1 MTMSTNAFAAARKT
15 MVDCQLRPS
24 KVTNQHVLDAFLSVP
39 REEFVG
45 KQQRAL
51 AYVDEDLP
59 LPGGR
64 SLMEPMVLARLV
76 QALDVRPDDHVLI
89 VGAASGYG
97 TAIVASLAK
106 SVIAIE
112 TRTTLVEKAQDALV
126 SIGIDNA
133 VIVKARLVDG
143 YPNEAPYDRILIE
156 GGVET
161 VPNELL
167 QQLSAK
173 GILAAVHRKP
183 GTPVGVASLWTRS
196 GKSFVRTP
204 LFDARVPNLDE
215 FTAKAEF
222 SF

>member
-1 MTMSTNAFAAARKT
+1 MQNSLFATVRKT

-24 KVTNQHVLDAFLSVP
+24 KVTDQFILDAFMTIP
-39 REEFVG
+39 REDFVG

-59 LPGGR
+59 LSGGR
-64 SLMEPMVLARLV
+64 CLMEPMVLARLL
-76 QALDVRPDDHVLI
+76 QALEIRPDDSVLI
-89 VGAASGYG
+89 VGAGCGYG
-97 TAIVASLAK
+97 TAVAAKLAG

-112 TRTTLVEKAQDALV
+112 TRANLVDKAQDVLV

-133 VIVKARLVDG
+133 AIVKSRLVDG
-143 YPNEAPYDRILIE
+143 YPEEGPYDRILIE

-161 VPNELL
+161 VPDSLL
-167 QQLSAK
+167 KQLTPK
-173 GILAAVHRKP
+173 GRLAAIYRKP
-183 GTPVGVASLWTRS
+183 SHPVGVASVWTRS
-196 GKSFVRTP
+196 GKEFTRTP

-215 FTAKAEF
+215 FNAKVEF

>member
-1 MTMSTNAFAAARKT
+1 MQNSLFATARKT

-24 KVTNQHVLDAFLSVP
+24 KVTDQFILDAFMTIP
-39 REEFVG
+39 REDFVG

-59 LPGGR
+59 VSGGR
-64 SLMEPMVLARLV
+64 CLMEPMVLARLL
-76 QALDVRPDDHVLI
+76 QALEIRPDDSVLI
-89 VGAASGYG
+89 VGAGCGYG
-97 TAIVASLAK
+97 TAVAAKLAG

-112 TRTTLVEKAQDALV
+112 TRASLVDKAQDVLV

-133 VIVKARLVDG
+133 AIVKSRLVDG
-143 YPNEAPYDRILIE
+143 YPEEGPYDRILIE

-161 VPNELL
+161 VPDSLL
-167 QQLSAK
+167 KQLTPK
-173 GILAAVHRKP
+173 GRLAAIYRKP
-183 GTPVGVASLWTRS
+183 SHPVGVASVWTRS
-196 GKSFVRTP
+196 GKEFTRTP

-215 FTAKAEF
+215 FNAKVEF

>member
-1 MTMSTNAFAAARKT
+1 MQNSLFATARKT

-24 KVTNQHVLDAFLSVP
+24 KVTDQFILDAFMTIP
-39 REEFVG
+39 REDFVG

-59 LPGGR
+59 LSGGR
-64 SLMEPMVLARLV
+64 CLMEPMVLARLL
-76 QALDVRPDDHVLI
+76 QALEIRPDDSVLI
-89 VGAASGYG
+89 VGAGCGYG
-97 TAIVASLAK
+97 TAVAAKLAG

-112 TRTTLVEKAQDALV
+112 TRASLVDKAQDVLV

-133 VIVKARLVDG
+133 AIVKSRLVDG
-143 YPNEAPYDRILIE
+143 YPEEGPYDRILIE

-161 VPNELL
+161 VPDSLL
-167 QQLSAK
+167 KQLTPK
-173 GILAAVHRKP
+173 GRLAAIYRKP
-183 GTPVGVASLWTRS
+183 SHPVGVASVWTRS
-196 GKSFVRTP
+196 GKEFTRTP

-215 FTAKAEF
+215 FNAKVEF

>member
-1 MTMSTNAFAAARKT
+1 MQNSLFATARKK

-24 KVTNQHVLDAFLSVP
+24 KVTDQSVLDAFLTIP

-51 AYVDEDLP
+51 AYIDEDLP
-59 LPGGR
+59 LSGGR
-64 SLMEPMVLARLV
+64 CLMEPMVLARLL
-76 QALDVRPDDHVLI
+76 QALEIRPDDNLLI
-89 VGAASGYG
+89 VGAGCGYG
-97 TAIVASLAK
+97 TAVAAKLAG

-112 TRTTLVEKAQDALV
+112 TRSNLVEKAQDVLI

-133 VIVKARLVDG
+133 AILKSRLVDG
-143 YPNEAPYDRILIE
+143 YPDEGPYDCILIE

-161 VPNELL
+161 VPDNLL
-167 QQLSAK
+167 KQLTPK
-173 GILAAVHRKP
+173 GKLAAIYRKP
-183 GTPVGVASLWTRS
+183 AHPVGVGSLWMRS
-196 GKSFVRTP
+196 GRDFTRTP

-215 FTAKAEF
+215 FNAKAEF

>member
-1 MTMSTNAFAAARKT
+1 MQNSLFATARKT

-24 KVTNQHVLDAFLSVP
+24 KVTDQFILDAFLTIP
-39 REEFVG
+39 REDFVG

-59 LPGGR
+59 LSGGR
-64 SLMEPMVLARLV
+64 CLMEPMVLARLL
-76 QALDVRPDDHVLI
+76 QALEIRPDDSVLI
-89 VGAASGYG
+89 VGAGCGYG
-97 TAIVASLAK
+97 TAVAAKLAG

-112 TRTTLVEKAQDALV
+112 TRANLVDKAQDVLV

-133 VIVKARLVDG
+133 AIVKSRLVDG
-143 YPNEAPYDRILIE
+143 YPEEAPYDRILIE

-161 VPNELL
+161 VPDNLL
-167 QQLSAK
+167 KQLTPK
-173 GILAAVHRKP
+173 GRLAAIYRKP
-183 GTPVGVASLWTRS
+183 GHPVGVASVWTRS
-196 GKSFVRTP
+196 GKEFTRTP

-215 FTAKAEF
+215 FNAKVEF

>member
-1 MTMSTNAFAAARKT
+1 MQNSSFATARKT

-24 KVTNQHVLDAFLSVP
+24 KVTDQFILDAFMTIP
-39 REEFVG
+39 REDFVG

-59 LPGGR
+59 LSGGR
-64 SLMEPMVLARLV
+64 CLMEPMVLARLL
-76 QALDVRPDDHVLI
+76 QAAEIRPDDSVLI
-89 VGAASGYG
+89 VAAGCGYG
-97 TAIVASLAK
+97 TAVAAKLAG

-112 TRTTLVEKAQDALV
+112 TRANLVDKAQDVLV

-133 VIVKARLVDG
+133 AIVKSRLVDG
-143 YPNEAPYDRILIE
+143 YPEEGPYDRILIE

-161 VPNELL
+161 VPDNLL
-167 QQLSAK
+167 KQLTPK
-173 GILAAVHRKP
+173 GRLAAIYRKP
-183 GTPVGVASLWTRS
+183 GHPVGVASVWTRS
-196 GKSFVRTP
+196 GKEFTRTP

-215 FTAKAEF
+215 FNAKVEF

>member
-1 MTMSTNAFAAARKT
+1 MQNSSFATARKT

-24 KVTNQHVLDAFLSVP
+24 KVTDQFVLDAFSTIP

-59 LPGGR
+59 LSGGR
-64 SLMEPMVLARLV
+64 CLMEPMVLARLL
-76 QALDVRPDDHVLI
+76 QALEIRPDDNLLI
-89 VGAASGYG
+89 VGAGCGYG
-97 TAIVASLAK
+97 TAIAAKLAG

-112 TRTTLVEKAQDALV
+112 TRANLVEKAQDVLV

-133 VIVKARLVDG
+133 AIVKSRLVDG
-143 YPNEAPYDRILIE
+143 YPDEGPYDRILIE
-156 GGVET
+156 GGVEV
-161 VPNELL
+161 VPVSLL
-167 QQLSAK
+167 KQLTPK
-173 GILAAVHRKP
+173 GRLAAIYRKP
-183 GTPVGVASLWTRS
+183 GHPVGVASLWMRS
-196 GKSFVRTP
+196 GKDFTRTP

-215 FTAKAEF
+215 FNAKVEF

>member
-1 MTMSTNAFAAARKT
+1 MQNSSFATARKT

-24 KVTNQHVLDAFLSVP
+24 KVTDQFILDAFMTIP
-39 REEFVG
+39 REDFVG

-59 LPGGR
+59 LSGGR
-64 SLMEPMVLARLV
+64 CLMEPMVLARLL
-76 QALDVRPDDHVLI
+76 QALEIRPDDSVLI
-89 VGAASGYG
+89 VGAGCGYG
-97 TAIVASLAK
+97 TAVAAKLAG

-112 TRTTLVEKAQDALV
+112 TRANLVDKAQDVLV

-133 VIVKARLVDG
+133 AIVKSRLVDG
-143 YPNEAPYDRILIE
+143 YPEEGPYDRILIE

-161 VPNELL
+161 VPDKLL
-167 QQLSAK
+167 KQLTPK
-173 GILAAVHRKP
+173 GRLAATYRKP
-183 GTPVGVASLWTRS
+183 GHPVGVASVWTRS
-196 GKSFVRTP
+196 GKEFTRTP

-215 FTAKAEF
+215 FNAKVEF

>member
-1 MTMSTNAFAAARKT
+1 MQNSSFATARKT

-24 KVTNQHVLDAFLSVP
+24 KVTDQFILDAFMKIP
-39 REEFVG
+39 REDFVG

-59 LPGGR
+59 LSGGR
-64 SLMEPMVLARLV
+64 CLMEPMVLARLL
-76 QALDVRPDDHVLI
+76 QALEIRPDDSVLI
-89 VGAASGYG
+89 VGAGCGYG
-97 TAIVASLAK
+97 TAVAAKLAG

-112 TRTTLVEKAQDALV
+112 TRANLVDKAQDVLV

-133 VIVKARLVDG
+133 AIVKSRLFDG
-143 YPNEAPYDRILIE
+143 YPEEAPYDRILIE

-161 VPNELL
+161 VPDSLL
-167 QQLSAK
+167 KQLTPK
-173 GILAAVHRKP
+173 GRLAAIYRKP
-183 GTPVGVASLWTRS
+183 DHPVGVASVWTRS
-196 GKSFVRTP
+196 GKEFTRTP

-215 FTAKAEF
+215 FNAKVEF

>member
-1 MTMSTNAFAAARKT
+1 MQNSSFATARKT

-24 KVTNQHVLDAFLSVP
+24 KVTDQFILDAFMTIP
-39 REEFVG
+39 REDFVG

-59 LPGGR
+59 LSGGR
-64 SLMEPMVLARLV
+64 CLMEPMVLARLL
-76 QALDVRPDDHVLI
+76 QALEIRPDDSVLI
-89 VGAASGYG
+89 VGAGCGYG
-97 TAIVASLAK
+97 TAVAAKLAG

-112 TRTTLVEKAQDALV
+112 TRANLVDKAQAVLV

-133 VIVKARLVDG
+133 AIVKSRLVDG
-143 YPNEAPYDRILIE
+143 YPEEGPYDRILIE

-161 VPNELL
+161 VSVNLL
-167 QQLSAK
+167 KQLTPK
-173 GILAAVHRKP
+173 GRLAAIYRKP
-183 GTPVGVASLWTRS
+183 GHPVGVASVWTRS
-196 GKSFVRTP
+196 GKEFTRTP

-215 FTAKAEF
+215 FNAKVEF

>member
-1 MTMSTNAFAAARKT
+1 MQNSSFATARKT

-24 KVTNQHVLDAFLSVP
+24 KVTDQFILDAFMKIP
-39 REEFVG
+39 REDFVG

-59 LPGGR
+59 LSGGR
-64 SLMEPMVLARLV
+64 CLMEPMVLARLL
-76 QALDVRPDDHVLI
+76 QALEIRPDDSVLI
-89 VGAASGYG
+89 VGAGCGYG
-97 TAIVASLAK
+97 TAVAAKLAG

-112 TRTTLVEKAQDALV
+112 TRANLVDKAQDVLV

-133 VIVKARLVDG
+133 AIVKSRLVDG
-143 YPNEAPYDRILIE
+143 YPEEGPYDRILIE

-161 VPNELL
+161 VPDNLL
-167 QQLSAK
+167 KQLTPK
-173 GILAAVHRKP
+173 GRLAAIYRKP
-183 GTPVGVASLWTRS
+183 GHPVGVASVWTRS
-196 GKSFVRTP
+196 GKEFTRTP

-215 FTAKAEF
+215 FNAKVEF

>member
-1 MTMSTNAFAAARKT
+1 MQNSSFATARKT

-24 KVTNQHVLDAFLSVP
+24 KVTDQFILDAFMTIP
-39 REEFVG
+39 REDFVG

-59 LPGGR
+59 LSGGR
-64 SLMEPMVLARLV
+64 CLMEPMVLARLL
-76 QALDVRPDDHVLI
+76 QALEIRPDDSVLI
-89 VGAASGYG
+89 VGAGCGYG
-97 TAIVASLAK
+97 SAVAAKLAG

-112 TRTTLVEKAQDALV
+112 TRANLVDKAQDVLV

-133 VIVKARLVDG
+133 AIVKSRLVDG
-143 YPNEAPYDRILIE
+143 YPEEGPYDRILIE

-161 VPNELL
+161 VPDNLL
-167 QQLSAK
+167 KQLTPK
-173 GILAAVHRKP
+173 GRLAAIYRKP
-183 GTPVGVASLWTRS
+183 GHPVGVASVWTRS
-196 GKSFVRTP
+196 GKEFTRTP

-215 FTAKAEF
+215 FNAKVEF

>member
-1 MTMSTNAFAAARKT
+1 MQNSSFVPARKT

-24 KVTNQHVLDAFLSVP
+24 KVTDQFILDAFMTIP
-39 REEFVG
+39 REDFVG

-59 LPGGR
+59 LSGGR
-64 SLMEPMVLARLV
+64 CLMEPMVLARLL
-76 QALDVRPDDHVLI
+76 QALEIRPDDSVLI
-89 VGAASGYG
+89 VGAGCGYG
-97 TAIVASLAK
+97 AAVAAKLAG

-112 TRTTLVEKAQDALV
+112 TRANLVDKAQDVLV

-133 VIVKARLVDG
+133 AIVKSRLVDG
-143 YPNEAPYDRILIE
+143 YPEEGPYDRILIE

-161 VPNELL
+161 VPDRLL
-167 QQLSAK
+167 KQLTPK
-173 GILAAVHRKP
+173 GRLAAIYRKP
-183 GTPVGVASLWTRS
+183 GHPVGVASVWTRS
-196 GKSFVRTP
+196 GKEFTRTP

-215 FTAKAEF
+215 FNAKVEF

>member
-1 MTMSTNAFAAARKT
+1 MQNISYETARKT

-24 KVTNQHVLDAFLSVP
+24 KVTDRLILDAFMTIP
-39 REEFVG
+39 REYFVG

-64 SLMEPMVLARLV
+64 CLMEPMVLARLL
-76 QALDVRPDDHVLI
+76 QALHIQSDDNLLI
-89 VGAASGYG
+89 VGAGCGYG
-97 TAIVASLAK
+97 TAVTAKLAG

-112 TRTTLVEKAQDALV
+112 TRANLVEKAQDVLV

-133 VIVKARLVDG
+133 VIVKSRLVDG
-143 YPNEAPYDRILIE
+143 YPDEGPYNRILIE

-161 VPNELL
+161 VPDNLL
-167 QQLSAK
+167 KQLTPK
-173 GILAAVHRKP
+173 GRLAAIYRKL
-183 GTPVGVASLWTRS
+183 GHPVGVASLWTRS
-196 GKSFVRTP
+196 GNDFIRTP

-215 FTAKAEF
+215 FNSKAEF

>member
-1 MTMSTNAFAAARKT
+1 MQNSSFATARKT

-24 KVTNQHVLDAFLSVP
+24 KVTDQFILDAFMTIP
-39 REEFVG
+39 REDFLG

-59 LPGGR
+59 LSGGR
-64 SLMEPMVLARLV
+64 CLMEPMVLARLL
-76 QALDVRPDDHVLI
+76 QALEIRPDDSVLI
-89 VGAASGYG
+89 VGAGCGYG
-97 TAIVASLAK
+97 TAVAAKLAG

-112 TRTTLVEKAQDALV
+112 TRANLVDKAQDVLV

-133 VIVKARLVDG
+133 ALVKSRWVEG
-143 YPNEAPYDRILIE
+143 YPEEGPYDRILIE

-161 VPNELL
+161 VPDNLL
-167 QQLSAK
+167 KQLTPK
-173 GILAAVHRKP
+173 GRLAAIYRKP
-183 GTPVGVASLWTRS
+183 GHPVGVASVWTRS
-196 GKSFVRTP
+196 GKEFTRTP

-215 FTAKAEF
+215 FNAKVEF

>member
-1 MTMSTNAFAAARKT
+1 MQNSSFVTARKT

-24 KVTNQHVLDAFLSVP
+24 KVTDQFILDAFMTIP
-39 REEFVG
+39 REDFVG

-59 LPGGR
+59 LSGGR
-64 SLMEPMVLARLV
+64 CLMEPMVLARLL
-76 QALDVRPDDHVLI
+76 QALEIRPDDSVLI
-89 VGAASGYG
+89 VGAGCGYG
-97 TAIVASLAK
+97 TAVAAKLAG

-112 TRTTLVEKAQDALV
+112 TRANLVDKAQDVLV

-133 VIVKARLVDG
+133 AIVKSRLVDG
-143 YPNEAPYDRILIE
+143 YPEEGPYDRILIE

-161 VPNELL
+161 VPDSLL
-167 QQLSAK
+167 KQLTPK
-173 GILAAVHRKP
+173 GRLAAIYRKP
-183 GTPVGVASLWTRS
+183 SHPVGVASVWTRS
-196 GKSFVRTP
+196 GKEFTRTP

-215 FTAKAEF
+215 FNAKVEF

>member
-1 MTMSTNAFAAARKT
+1 MQNSSFATARKT

-24 KVTNQHVLDAFLSVP
+24 KVTDQFILDAFMTIP
-39 REEFVG
+39 REDFVG

-59 LPGGR
+59 LSGGR
-64 SLMEPMVLARLV
+64 CLMEPMVLARLL
-76 QALDVRPDDHVLI
+76 QALKIRPDDSVLI
-89 VGAASGYG
+89 VGAGRGYG
-97 TAIVASLAK
+97 TAVSAKLAG

-112 TRTTLVEKAQDALV
+112 TRANLVDKAQAVLV

-133 VIVKARLVDG
+133 AIVKSRLVDG
-143 YPNEAPYDRILIE
+143 YPEEGPYDRILIE

-161 VPNELL
+161 VPDSLL
-167 QQLSAK
+167 KQLTPK
-173 GILAAVHRKP
+173 GRLAAIYRKP
-183 GTPVGVASLWTRS
+183 GHPVGVASVWTRS
-196 GKSFVRTP
+196 GKEFTRTP

-215 FTAKAEF
+215 FNAKVEF

>member
-1 MTMSTNAFAAARKT
+1 MQNSSFATARKT

-24 KVTNQHVLDAFLSVP
+24 KVTDQFILDAFMTIP
-39 REEFVG
+39 REDFVG

-59 LPGGR
+59 LSGGR
-64 SLMEPMVLARLV
+64 CLMEPMALARLL
-76 QALDVRPDDHVLI
+76 QALEIRPDDSVLI
-89 VGAASGYG
+89 VGAGCGYG
-97 TAIVASLAK
+97 TAVAAKLAG

-112 TRTTLVEKAQDALV
+112 TRASLVDKAQDVLV

-133 VIVKARLVDG
+133 AIVKSRLVDG
-143 YPNEAPYDRILIE
+143 YPEEGPYDRILIE

-161 VPNELL
+161 VPDSLL
-167 QQLSAK
+167 KQLTPK
-173 GILAAVHRKP
+173 GRLVAIYRKP
-183 GTPVGVASLWTRS
+183 GHPVGVASVWTRS
-196 GKSFVRTP
+196 GKEFTRTP

-215 FTAKAEF
+215 FNAKVEF

>member
-1 MTMSTNAFAAARKT
+1 MQNSLFATARKT

-24 KVTNQHVLDAFLSVP
+24 KVTDQFILEAFMTIP
-39 REEFVG
+39 REDFVG

-59 LPGGR
+59 LSGGR
-64 SLMEPMVLARLV
+64 CLMEPMVLARLL
-76 QALDVRPDDHVLI
+76 QALEIRPDDSVLI
-89 VGAASGYG
+89 VGAGCGYG
-97 TAIVASLAK
+97 TAVAAKLAG

-112 TRTTLVEKAQDALV
+112 TRANLVDKAQDVLV

-133 VIVKARLVDG
+133 AIVKSRLVDG
-143 YPNEAPYDRILIE
+143 YPEEGPYDRILIE

-161 VPNELL
+161 VPDSLL
-167 QQLSAK
+167 KQLTPK
-173 GILAAVHRKP
+173 GRLAAIYRKP
-183 GTPVGVASLWTRS
+183 GHPVGVASVWTRS
-196 GKSFVRTP
+196 GKEFTRTP

-215 FTAKAEF
+215 FNAKVEF